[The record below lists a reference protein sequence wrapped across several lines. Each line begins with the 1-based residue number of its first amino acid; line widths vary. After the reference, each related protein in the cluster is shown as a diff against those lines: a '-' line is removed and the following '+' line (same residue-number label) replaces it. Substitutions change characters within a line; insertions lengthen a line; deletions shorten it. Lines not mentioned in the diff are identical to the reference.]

1 MKKTLLLFVCLST
14 IYAYSQ
20 YAEEDVLNYID
31 NYSKLAVQSMKT
43 YKIPASVKLAQAIYS
58 SNAGQSKVAKEARNH
73 FGLLCNTEY
82 QGEPYYETSD
92 RSGNCYRM
100 YATVE
105 ESFQDHN
112 LFLTTR
118 PRYES
123 LFQLSPTDYRAWAT
137 GLQACG
143 YSINPEYAQ
152 RLIAIIEK
160 YTLTRFDKQGMSAQN
175 SETAVA
181 EPRQEKQ
188 EVAEPKQV
196 ETPSSQAVTETP
208 KQAPQPQET
217 VQTTPVEQPKQKAE
231 TQETAQ
237 KTENVPQ
244 KRNYY
249 VNEVEPDTIINGI
262 EIYIQRGK
270 HPNSSANGNRPIV
283 NMNVFTAQPN
293 EYRVS
298 YFPYTKRDVY
308 ENNKIKFVIAKR
320 GETFAKIA
328 KDTQLMESDL
338 RYYNDASD
346 DYEPVENEVVYL
358 QQKNTKSEVSYHK
371 LEMAD
376 SFRYLSQKYAV
387 QLKTLVKRNKTP
399 EGGFTVGSLICIDCK

>member
-1 MKKTLLLFVCLST
+1 MKKILLLFVCLST
-14 IYAYSQ
+14 ICAYSQ

-43 YKIPASVKLAQAIYS
+43 YKIPASIKLAQAIYS
-58 SNAGQSKVAKEARNH
+58 SNAGQSKVAREARNH

-123 LFQLSPTDYRAWAT
+123 LFQLSPMDYKAWAN

-160 YTLTRFDKQGMSAQN
+160 YTLTRFDKQGMPAQQ
-175 SETAVA
+175 A
-181 EPRQEKQ
+181 EP
-188 EVAEPKQV
+188 EVAEP
-196 ETPSSQAVTETP
+196 
-208 KQAPQPQET
+208 QPQ
-217 VQTTPVEQPKQKAE
+217 QTAEPKPVTTTFNTTQTPVEQPKKKAE
-231 TQETAQ
+231 VQETAQ
-237 KTENVPQ
+237 KTEAPQ
-244 KRNYY
+244 PIRVHENG
-249 VNEVEPDTIINGI
+249 VEPDTVINGI
-262 EIYIQRGK
+262 EVYIQRGK
-270 HPNSSANGNRPIV
+270 RPSTSANDNRPIV

-293 EYRVS
+293 EYKVS

-308 ENNKIKFVIAKR
+308 ENNKIKFVIAKK
-320 GETFAKIA
+320 GETYAKIA
-328 KDTQLMESDL
+328 KDAQLMESDL
-338 RYYNDASD
+338 RFYNDASD
-346 DYEPVENEVVYL
+346 DYEPVPGEVVYL
-358 QQKNTKSEVSYHK
+358 QMKNTKSDVSYHK

>member
-1 MKKTLLLFVCLST
+1 MKKILLLFVCLST
-14 IYAYSQ
+14 ICAYSQ

-43 YKIPASVKLAQAIYS
+43 YKIPASIKLAQAIYS
-58 SNAGQSKVAKEARNH
+58 SNAGQSKVAREARNH

-123 LFQLSPTDYRAWAT
+123 LFQLSPMDYKAWAN
-137 GLQACG
+137 GLQTCG

-160 YTLTRFDKQGMSAQN
+160 YTLTRFDKQGMPAQQ
-175 SETAVA
+175 A
-181 EPRQEKQ
+181 EP
-188 EVAEPKQV
+188 EVAEP
-196 ETPSSQAVTETP
+196 
-208 KQAPQPQET
+208 QPQ
-217 VQTTPVEQPKQKAE
+217 QTAEPKPMPTTSNTTQTPVEQPKKKAE
-231 TQETAQ
+231 VQETAQ
-237 KTENVPQ
+237 KTEAPQ
-244 KRNYY
+244 PIRVHENG
-249 VNEVEPDTIINGI
+249 VEPDTVINGI
-262 EIYIQRGK
+262 EVYIQRGK
-270 HPNSSANGNRPIV
+270 RPSTSANDNRPIV

-293 EYRVS
+293 EYKVS

-308 ENNKIKFVIAKR
+308 ENNKIKFVIAKK
-320 GETFAKIA
+320 GETYAKIA
-328 KDTQLMESDL
+328 KDAQLMESDL
-338 RYYNDASD
+338 RFYNDASD
-346 DYEPVENEVVYL
+346 DYEPVPGEVVYL
-358 QQKNTKSEVSYHK
+358 QMKNTKSDVSYHK

>member
-1 MKKTLLLFVCLST
+1 MKKILLLFVCLST
-14 IYAYSQ
+14 ICAYSQ

-43 YKIPASVKLAQAIYS
+43 YKIPASIKLAQAIYS
-58 SNAGQSKVAKEARNH
+58 SNAGQSKVAREARNH

-123 LFQLSPTDYRAWAT
+123 LFQLSPMDYKAWAN

-160 YTLTRFDKQGMSAQN
+160 YTLTRFDKQGMPAQQ
-175 SETAVA
+175 A
-181 EPRQEKQ
+181 EP
-188 EVAEPKQV
+188 EVAEP
-196 ETPSSQAVTETP
+196 
-208 KQAPQPQET
+208 QPQ
-217 VQTTPVEQPKQKAE
+217 QTAEPKPVTTTFNTTQTPVEQPKKKAE
-231 TQETAQ
+231 VQETAQ
-237 KTENVPQ
+237 KTEAPQ
-244 KRNYY
+244 PIRVHENG
-249 VNEVEPDTIINGI
+249 VEPDTVINGI
-262 EIYIQRGK
+262 EVYIQRGK
-270 HPNSSANGNRPIV
+270 RPSTSANDNRPIV

-293 EYRVS
+293 EYKVS

-308 ENNKIKFVIAKR
+308 ENNKIKFVIAKK
-320 GETFAKIA
+320 GETYAKIA
-328 KDTQLMESDL
+328 KDAQLMESDL
-338 RYYNDASD
+338 RFYNDASD
-346 DYEPVENEVVYL
+346 DYEPVPGEVVYL
-358 QQKNTKSEVSYHK
+358 QMKNTKSDVSYHK

-399 EGGFTVGSLICIDCK
+399 EGGFTVGLLICIDCK

>member
-1 MKKTLLLFVCLST
+1 MKKILLLFVCLST
-14 IYAYSQ
+14 ICAYSQ

-43 YKIPASVKLAQAIYS
+43 YKIPASIKLAQAIYS
-58 SNAGQSKVAKEARNH
+58 SNAGQSKVAREARNH

-123 LFQLSPTDYRAWAT
+123 LFQLSPMDYKAWAN

-160 YTLTRFDKQGMSAQN
+160 YTLTRFDKQGMPAQQ
-175 SETAVA
+175 A
-181 EPRQEKQ
+181 EP
-188 EVAEPKQV
+188 EVAEP
-196 ETPSSQAVTETP
+196 
-208 KQAPQPQET
+208 QPQ
-217 VQTTPVEQPKQKAE
+217 QTAEPKPMPTTSNTTQTPVEQPKKKAE
-231 TQETAQ
+231 VQETAQ
-237 KTENVPQ
+237 KTEAPQ
-244 KRNYY
+244 PIRVHENG
-249 VNEVEPDTIINGI
+249 VEPDTVINGI
-262 EIYIQRGK
+262 EVYIQRGK
-270 HPNSSANGNRPIV
+270 RPSTSANDNRPIV

-293 EYRVS
+293 EYKVS

-308 ENNKIKFVIAKR
+308 ENNKIKFVIAKK
-320 GETFAKIA
+320 GETYAKIA
-328 KDTQLMESDL
+328 KDAQLMESDL
-338 RYYNDASD
+338 RFYNDASD
-346 DYEPVENEVVYL
+346 DYEPVPGEVVYL
-358 QQKNTKSEVSYHK
+358 QMKNTKSDVSYHK

>member
-1 MKKTLLLFVCLST
+1 MRKILLLFVCLST
-14 IYAYSQ
+14 FYAYSQ

-31 NYSKLAVQSMKT
+31 NYSRLAVQSMKT
-43 YKIPASVKLAQAIYS
+43 YKIPASIKLAQAIYS
-58 SNAGQSKVAKEARNH
+58 SNAGQSKVAREARNH

-82 QGEPYYETSD
+82 QGEQYYETSD
-92 RSGNCYRM
+92 RSGNCYRT

-123 LFQLSPTDYRAWAT
+123 LFQLSPTDYTAWAN

-143 YSINPEYAQ
+143 YSVNPEYAQ

-160 YTLTRFDKQGMSAQN
+160 YTLTRFDKQGMPAK
-175 SETAVA
+175 TV
-181 EPRQEKQ
+181 EP
-188 EVAEPKQV
+188 EVAEPQQTA
-196 ETPSSQAVTETP
+196 ETKPVAAASGNT
-208 KQAPQPQET
+208 QAPK
-217 VQTTPVEQPKQKAE
+217 EQPKK
-231 TQETAQ
+231 
-237 KTENVPQ
+237 KTEVHETTPKTEATQQ
-244 KRNYY
+244 KRTY
-249 VNEVEPDTIINGI
+249 ESGVEPDTVINGI
-262 EIYIQRGK
+262 EVYIQRGK
-270 HPNSSANGNRPIV
+270 RTNSSANDNRPIV

-293 EYRVS
+293 EYKVS

-308 ENNKIKFVIAKR
+308 ENNKIKFVIAKK
-320 GETFAKIA
+320 GETYAKIA
-328 KDTQLMESDL
+328 KEAQLMESDL
-338 RYYNDASD
+338 RFYNDASD
-346 DYEPVENEVVYL
+346 DYEPIPGEVVYL
-358 QQKNTKSEVSYHK
+358 QMKNTKSGVSYHK

-399 EGGFTVGSLICIDCK
+399 DGGFKVGSLICIDCK

>member
-1 MKKTLLLFVCLST
+1 MKRILLLFVCLST
-14 IYAYSQ
+14 ICAYSQ

-43 YKIPASVKLAQAIYS
+43 YKIPASIKLAQAIYS
-58 SNAGQSKVAKEARNH
+58 SNAGQSKVAREARNH

-82 QGEPYYETSD
+82 QGEQYYETSD

-100 YATVE
+100 YTTVE
-105 ESFQDHN
+105 ESFRDHN

-123 LFQLSPTDYRAWAT
+123 LFQLSLMDYKGWAN

-160 YTLTRFDKQGMSAQN
+160 YTLTRFDKQGMPSQN
-175 SETAVA
+175 IET
-181 EPRQEKQ
+181 
-188 EVAEPKQV
+188 EVAEPQQIADQRPV
-196 ETPSSQAVTETP
+196 NNPTSTTQTQTEQA
-208 KQAPQPQET
+208 K
-217 VQTTPVEQPKQKAE
+217 KKADV
-231 TQETAQ
+231 QETAQ
-237 KTENVPQ
+237 TSEAPQPIRVHENG
-244 KRNYY
+244 
-249 VNEVEPDTIINGI
+249 VEPDTVINGI

-270 HPNSSANGNRPIV
+270 RTTSSANENRPIV

-293 EYRVS
+293 EYKVS

-308 ENNKIKFVIAKR
+308 ENNKIKFVIAKK
-320 GETFAKIA
+320 GETYAKIA
-328 KDTQLMESDL
+328 KEAQLMESDL
-338 RYYNDASD
+338 RFYNDASD
-346 DYEPVENEVVYL
+346 DYEPVAGEVVYL
-358 QQKNTKSEVSYHK
+358 QMKNTKSDVSYHK

-387 QLKTLVKRNKTP
+387 QLKTLIKRNKTP

>member
-1 MKKTLLLFVCLST
+1 MKKILLLFICLST
-14 IYAYSQ
+14 VYAYSQ

-43 YKIPASVKLAQAIYS
+43 YKIPASIKLAQAIYS
-58 SNAGQSKVAKEARNH
+58 SNAGQSKVAREARNH

-112 LFLTTR
+112 LFLTSR

-143 YSINPEYAQ
+143 YSINPEYAE

-160 YTLTRFDKQGMSAQN
+160 YTLTRFDKQGMSASN
-175 SETAVA
+175 VETQVA
-181 EPRQEKQ
+181 EPQSQ
-188 EVAEPKQV
+188 QVAE
-196 ETPSSQAVTETP
+196 SQAVAQSTTKPVTEAPKQTP
-208 KQAPQPQET
+208 K
-217 VQTTPVEQPKQKAE
+217 
-231 TQETAQ
+231 TQESVQSTTTS
-237 KTENVPQ
+237 KP
-244 KRNYY
+244 KRTYDNGM
-249 VNEVEPDTIINGI
+249 EPDTIINGI
-262 EIYIQRGK
+262 EVYIQRGK
-270 HPNSSANGNRPIV
+270 HTNSSAYDNRPIV

-293 EYRVS
+293 EYKVS

-308 ENNKIKFVIAKR
+308 ENNKVKFVIAKK
-320 GETFAKIA
+320 GDTYNKIA
-328 KDTQLMESDL
+328 KEAQLLESDL
-338 RYYNDASD
+338 RIYNDAPD
-346 DYEPVENEVVYL
+346 DYEPILNEVVYL
-358 QQKNTKSEVSYHK
+358 QMKNTKSEVSYHK

-387 QLKTLVKRNKTP
+387 QLKTLIKRNKAP
-399 EGGFTVGSLICIDCK
+399 EGGYTVGSLICIDCK

>member
-1 MKKTLLLFVCLST
+1 MKKILLLFICLST
-14 IYAYSQ
+14 VYAYSQ

-43 YKIPASVKLAQAIYS
+43 YKIPASIKLAQAIYS
-58 SNAGQSKVAKEARNH
+58 SNAGQSKVAREARNH

-123 LFQLSPTDYRAWAT
+123 LFQLSPMDYKAWAN
-137 GLQACG
+137 GLQTCG

-160 YTLTRFDKQGMSAQN
+160 YTLTRFDKQGMPAQQ
-175 SETAVA
+175 A
-181 EPRQEKQ
+181 EP
-188 EVAEPKQV
+188 EVAEP
-196 ETPSSQAVTETP
+196 
-208 KQAPQPQET
+208 QPQ
-217 VQTTPVEQPKQKAE
+217 QTAEPKPMPTTSNTTQTPVEQPKKKAE
-231 TQETAQ
+231 VQETAQ
-237 KTENVPQ
+237 KTEAPQ
-244 KRNYY
+244 PIRVHENG
-249 VNEVEPDTIINGI
+249 VEPDTVINGI
-262 EIYIQRGK
+262 EVYIQRGK
-270 HPNSSANGNRPIV
+270 RPSTSANDNRPIV

-293 EYRVS
+293 EYKVS

-308 ENNKIKFVIAKR
+308 ENNKIKFVIAKK
-320 GETFAKIA
+320 GETYAKIA
-328 KDTQLMESDL
+328 KDAQLMESDL
-338 RYYNDASD
+338 RFYNDASD
-346 DYEPVENEVVYL
+346 DYEPVPGEVVYL
-358 QQKNTKSEVSYHK
+358 QMKNTKSDVSYHK

>member
-1 MKKTLLLFVCLST
+1 MKKIFLLFICLST
-14 IYAYSQ
+14 FYAYSQ

-43 YKIPASVKLAQAIYS
+43 YKIPASIKLAQAIYS
-58 SNAGQSKVAKEARNH
+58 SNAGQSKVAREARNH

-82 QGEPYYETSD
+82 QGEQYYETSD
-92 RSGNCYRM
+92 RSGNCYRT

-123 LFQLSPTDYRAWAT
+123 LFLLSPMDYKAWAN

-160 YTLTRFDKQGMSAQN
+160 YTLTRFDKQGMPAQN
-175 SETAVA
+175 AQVET
-181 EPRQEKQ
+181 
-188 EVAEPKQV
+188 EVAEPQSKQV
-196 ETPSSQAVTETP
+196 AVP
-208 KQAPQPQET
+208 
-217 VQTTPVEQPKQKAE
+217 TPVTNTPNTAQTQTEQPKKKAE
-231 TQETAQ
+231 VQETAQ
-237 KTENVPQ
+237 KTETTKKKQ
-244 KRNYY
+244 IYE
-249 VNEVEPDTIINGI
+249 NEAEPDTVINGI
-262 EIYIQRGK
+262 EVYIQRGK
-270 HPNSSANGNRPIV
+270 RTNSSYENRPIV
-283 NMNVFTAQPN
+283 NMNVFTAKPN
-293 EYRVS
+293 EYKVS

-308 ENNKIKFVIAKR
+308 ENNKIKFVIAKK
-320 GETFAKIA
+320 GETYAKIA
-328 KDTQLMESDL
+328 KDAQLMESDL
-338 RYYNDASD
+338 RFYNDASD
-346 DYEPVENEVVYL
+346 DYEPIPGEVVYL
-358 QQKNTKSEVSYHK
+358 QMKNTKSDVSYHK

-399 EGGFTVGSLICIDCK
+399 DGGFTVGSLICIDCK

>member
-1 MKKTLLLFVCLST
+1 MKKILLLFVCLST
-14 IYAYSQ
+14 ICAYSQ

-43 YKIPASVKLAQAIYS
+43 YKIPASIKLAQAIYS
-58 SNAGQSKVAKEARNH
+58 SNAGQSKVAREARNH

-123 LFQLSPTDYRAWAT
+123 LFQLSPMDYKAWAN
-137 GLQACG
+137 GLQTCG

-160 YTLTRFDKQGMSAQN
+160 YTLTRFDKQGMPAQQ
-175 SETAVA
+175 A
-181 EPRQEKQ
+181 EP
-188 EVAEPKQV
+188 EVAEPQPQQTAEPKPV
-196 ETPSSQAVTETP
+196 TTPSNTTQ
-208 KQAPQPQET
+208 
-217 VQTTPVEQPKQKAE
+217 TPVEQPKKKAE
-231 TQETAQ
+231 VQETAQ
-237 KTENVPQ
+237 KTEAPQ
-244 KRNYY
+244 PIRVHENG
-249 VNEVEPDTIINGI
+249 VEPDTVINGI
-262 EIYIQRGK
+262 EVYIQRGK
-270 HPNSSANGNRPIV
+270 RPSTSANDNRPIV

-293 EYRVS
+293 EYKVS

-308 ENNKIKFVIAKR
+308 ENNKIKFVIAKK
-320 GETFAKIA
+320 GETYAKIA
-328 KDTQLMESDL
+328 KDAQLMESDL
-338 RYYNDASD
+338 RFYNDASD
-346 DYEPVENEVVYL
+346 DYEPVPGEVVYL
-358 QQKNTKSEVSYHK
+358 QMKNTKSDVSYHK

>member
-1 MKKTLLLFVCLST
+1 MKKILLLFVCLST
-14 IYAYSQ
+14 ICAHSQ

-43 YKIPASVKLAQAIYS
+43 YKIPASIKLAQAIYS
-58 SNAGQSKVAKEARNH
+58 SNAGQSKVAREARNH

-82 QGEPYYETSD
+82 QGEQYYETSD
-92 RSGNCYRM
+92 RSGNCYRT

-123 LFQLSPTDYRAWAT
+123 LFQLSPMDYKAWAN

-143 YSINPEYAQ
+143 YSVNPEYAQ

-160 YTLTRFDKQGMSAQN
+160 YTLTRFDKQGMPVQ
-175 SETAVA
+175 TA
-181 EPRQEKQ
+181 EP
-188 EVAEPKQV
+188 EVAEPQQTSGTK
-196 ETPSSQAVTETP
+196 PVTTTSGNTQTP
-208 KQAPQPQET
+208 K
-217 VQTTPVEQPKQKAE
+217 EQPKKKTE
-231 TQETAQ
+231 VQETAQ
-237 KTENVPQ
+237 QNEAAQQ
-244 KRNYY
+244 KRTY
-249 VNEVEPDTIINGI
+249 ESGTEPDTVINGI
-262 EIYIQRGK
+262 EVYIQRGK
-270 HPNSSANGNRPIV
+270 RPNTSANDNRPIV

-293 EYRVS
+293 EYKVS

-308 ENNKIKFVIAKR
+308 ENNKIKFVIAKK
-320 GETFAKIA
+320 GETYAKIA
-328 KDTQLMESDL
+328 KDAQLMESDL
-338 RYYNDASD
+338 RFYNDASD
-346 DYEPVENEVVYL
+346 DYEPIPGEVVYL
-358 QQKNTKSEVSYHK
+358 QMKNTKSDVSYHK

-399 EGGFTVGSLICIDCK
+399 DGGFKVGSLICIDCK

>member
-1 MKKTLLLFVCLST
+1 MKRILLLFVCLST
-14 IYAYSQ
+14 ICAYSQ

-43 YKIPASVKLAQAIYS
+43 YKIPASIKLAQAIYS
-58 SNAGQSKVAKEARNH
+58 SNAGQSKVAREARNH

-82 QGEPYYETSD
+82 QGEQYYETSD

-100 YATVE
+100 YTTVE
-105 ESFQDHN
+105 ESFRDHN

-123 LFQLSPTDYRAWAT
+123 LFQLSLMDYKGWAN

-160 YTLTRFDKQGMSAQN
+160 YTLTRFDKQGMPSQN
-175 SETAVA
+175 IET
-181 EPRQEKQ
+181 
-188 EVAEPKQV
+188 EVAEPQQIADQRPV
-196 ETPSSQAVTETP
+196 NNPTSTTQTQTEQA
-208 KQAPQPQET
+208 K
-217 VQTTPVEQPKQKAE
+217 KKADV
-231 TQETAQ
+231 QETAQ
-237 KTENVPQ
+237 TSGAPQPIRVHENG
-244 KRNYY
+244 
-249 VNEVEPDTIINGI
+249 VEPDTVINGI

-270 HPNSSANGNRPIV
+270 RTTSSANENRPIV

-293 EYRVS
+293 EYKVS

-308 ENNKIKFVIAKR
+308 ENNKIKFVIAKK
-320 GETFAKIA
+320 GETYAKIA
-328 KDTQLMESDL
+328 KEAQLMESDL
-338 RYYNDASD
+338 RFYNDASD
-346 DYEPVENEVVYL
+346 DYEPVAGEVVYL
-358 QQKNTKSEVSYHK
+358 QMKNTKSDVSYHK

-387 QLKTLVKRNKTP
+387 QLKTLIKRNKTP

>member
-1 MKKTLLLFVCLST
+1 MRKILLLFVCLST
-14 IYAYSQ
+14 FYAYSQ

-31 NYSKLAVQSMKT
+31 NYSRLAVQSMKT
-43 YKIPASVKLAQAIYS
+43 YKIPASIKLAQAIYS
-58 SNAGQSKVAKEARNH
+58 SNAGQSKVAREARNH

-82 QGEPYYETSD
+82 QGEQYYETSD
-92 RSGNCYRM
+92 RSGNCYRT

-123 LFQLSPTDYRAWAT
+123 LFQLSPTDYTAWAN

-143 YSINPEYAQ
+143 YSVNPEYAQ

-160 YTLTRFDKQGMSAQN
+160 YTLTRFDKQGMPAK
-175 SETAVA
+175 TA
-181 EPRQEKQ
+181 EP
-188 EVAEPKQV
+188 EVAEPQQTV
-196 ETPSSQAVTETP
+196 ESKPVAAVSGNT
-208 KQAPQPQET
+208 QAPK
-217 VQTTPVEQPKQKAE
+217 EQPKKKAE
-231 TQETAQ
+231 VHETTP
-237 KTENVPQ
+237 KTEATQQ
-244 KRNYY
+244 KRTY
-249 VNEVEPDTIINGI
+249 ESGVEPDTVINGI
-262 EIYIQRGK
+262 EVYIQRGK
-270 HPNSSANGNRPIV
+270 RTNSSANDNRPIV

-293 EYRVS
+293 EYKVS

-308 ENNKIKFVIAKR
+308 ENNKIKFVIAKK
-320 GETFAKIA
+320 GETYAKIA
-328 KDTQLMESDL
+328 KEAQLMESDL
-338 RYYNDASD
+338 RFYNDASD
-346 DYEPVENEVVYL
+346 DYEPIPGEVVYL
-358 QQKNTKSEVSYHK
+358 QMKNTKSDVSYHK

-399 EGGFTVGSLICIDCK
+399 DGGFKVGSLICIDCK

>member
-1 MKKTLLLFVCLST
+1 MKRILLLFVCLST
-14 IYAYSQ
+14 ICAYSQ

-43 YKIPASVKLAQAIYS
+43 YKIPASIKLAQAIYS
-58 SNAGQSKVAKEARNH
+58 SNAGQSKVAREARNH

-82 QGEPYYETSD
+82 QGEQYYETSD

-100 YATVE
+100 YTTVE
-105 ESFQDHN
+105 ESFRDHN

-123 LFQLSPTDYRAWAT
+123 LFQLSLMDYKGWAN

-160 YTLTRFDKQGMSAQN
+160 YTLTRFDKQGMPSQN
-175 SETAVA
+175 IET
-181 EPRQEKQ
+181 
-188 EVAEPKQV
+188 EVAEPQQIADQRPV
-196 ETPSSQAVTETP
+196 NNPTSTTQTQTEQA
-208 KQAPQPQET
+208 K
-217 VQTTPVEQPKQKAE
+217 KKADV
-231 TQETAQ
+231 QETAQ
-237 KTENVPQ
+237 TSEAPQPIRVHENG
-244 KRNYY
+244 
-249 VNEVEPDTIINGI
+249 VEPDTVINGI
-262 EIYIQRGK
+262 EVYIQRGK
-270 HPNSSANGNRPIV
+270 RPNTSANDNRPIV

-293 EYRVS
+293 EYKVS

-308 ENNKIKFVIAKR
+308 ENNKIKFVIAKK
-320 GETFAKIA
+320 GETYAKIA
-328 KDTQLMESDL
+328 KEAQLMESDL
-338 RYYNDASD
+338 RFYNDASD
-346 DYEPVENEVVYL
+346 DYEPVPGEVVYL
-358 QQKNTKSEVSYHK
+358 QMKNTKSDVSYHK

-387 QLKTLVKRNKTP
+387 QLKTLIKRNKTP
-399 EGGFTVGSLICIDCK
+399 EGGFKVGSLICIDCK

>member
-1 MKKTLLLFVCLST
+1 MKKIFLLFICLST
-14 IYAYSQ
+14 FYAYSQ

-43 YKIPASVKLAQAIYS
+43 YKIPASIKLAQAIYS
-58 SNAGQSKVAKEARNH
+58 SNAGQSKVAREARNH

-82 QGEPYYETSD
+82 QGEQYYETSD
-92 RSGNCYRM
+92 RSGNCYRT

-123 LFQLSPTDYRAWAT
+123 LFQLSPMDYQAWAN

-160 YTLTRFDKQGMSAQN
+160 YTLTRFDKQGMPAQN
-175 SETAVA
+175 AQVET
-181 EPRQEKQ
+181 
-188 EVAEPKQV
+188 EVAEPQTQQV
-196 ETPSSQAVTETP
+196 AVPTPVTNTPSTAQTQTEQP
-208 KQAPQPQET
+208 KKKAEVQET
-217 VQTTPVEQPKQKAE
+217 VKKTGA
-231 TQETAQ
+231 AQ
-237 KTENVPQ
+237 Q
-244 KRNYY
+244 KRTYES
-249 VNEVEPDTIINGI
+249 EVEPDTVINGI
-262 EIYIQRGK
+262 EVYIQRGK
-270 HPNSSANGNRPIV
+270 RPSASANDNRPIV
-283 NMNVFTAQPN
+283 NMNVFTAHPN
-293 EYRVS
+293 EYKVS

-308 ENNKIKFVIAKR
+308 ENNKIKFVIAKK
-320 GETFAKIA
+320 GETYAKIA
-328 KDTQLMESDL
+328 KEAQLMESDL
-338 RYYNDASD
+338 RFYNDADD
-346 DYEPVENEVVYL
+346 DYEPVPGEVVYL
-358 QQKNTKSEVSYHK
+358 QMKNTKSDVSYHK

-387 QLKTLVKRNKTP
+387 QLKTLIKRNKTP
-399 EGGFTVGSLICIDCK
+399 DGGFTVGSLICIDCK

>member
-1 MKKTLLLFVCLST
+1 MKKIFLLFICLSAF
-14 IYAYSQ
+14 YAYSQ

-43 YKIPASVKLAQAIYS
+43 YKIPASIKLAQAIYS
-58 SNAGQSKVAKEARNH
+58 SNAGQSKVAREARNH

-82 QGEPYYETSD
+82 QGEQYYETSD
-92 RSGNCYRM
+92 RSGNCYRT

-123 LFQLSPTDYRAWAT
+123 LFQLSPMDYKAWAN

-160 YTLTRFDKQGMSAQN
+160 YTLTRFDKQGMPAQN
-175 SETAVA
+175 AQVET
-181 EPRQEKQ
+181 
-188 EVAEPKQV
+188 EVAEPQTQQV
-196 ETPSSQAVTETP
+196 AVPAPVTNTPSTAQTQTEQS
-208 KQAPQPQET
+208 K
-217 VQTTPVEQPKQKAE
+217 KKAE
-231 TQETAQ
+231 VQETAQ
-237 KTENVPQ
+237 KTETAKK
-244 KRNYY
+244 KRTYE
-249 VNEVEPDTIINGI
+249 NEAEPDTVINGI
-262 EIYIQRGK
+262 EVYIQHGK
-270 HPNSSANGNRPIV
+270 RTNSSYENRPIV
-283 NMNVFTAQPN
+283 NMNVFTAKPN
-293 EYRVS
+293 EYKVS

-308 ENNKIKFVIAKR
+308 ENNKIKFVIAKK
-320 GETFAKIA
+320 GETYARIA
-328 KDTQLMESDL
+328 KEAQVMESDL
-338 RYYNDASD
+338 RFYNDADD
-346 DYEPVENEVVYL
+346 DYEPIPGEVVYL
-358 QQKNTKSEVSYHK
+358 QMKNTKSDVSYHK
-371 LEMAD
+371 LELAD

-399 EGGFTVGSLICIDCK
+399 DGGFTVGSLICIDCK

>member
-1 MKKTLLLFVCLST
+1 MKKILLLFVCLST

-58 SNAGQSKVAKEARNH
+58 SNAGQSKVAREARNH

-123 LFQLSPTDYRAWAT
+123 LFQLSPMDYKAWAN

-160 YTLTRFDKQGMSAQN
+160 YTLTRFDKQGMPAQQ
-175 SETAVA
+175 A
-181 EPRQEKQ
+181 EP
-188 EVAEPKQV
+188 EVAEP
-196 ETPSSQAVTETP
+196 
-208 KQAPQPQET
+208 QPQ
-217 VQTTPVEQPKQKAE
+217 QTAEPKPMPTTSNTTQTPVEQPKKKAE
-231 TQETAQ
+231 VQETAQ
-237 KTENVPQ
+237 KTEAPQ
-244 KRNYY
+244 PIRVHENG
-249 VNEVEPDTIINGI
+249 VEPDTVINGI
-262 EIYIQRGK
+262 EVYIQRGK
-270 HPNSSANGNRPIV
+270 RPSTSANDNRPIV

-293 EYRVS
+293 EYKVS

-308 ENNKIKFVIAKR
+308 ENNKIKFVIAKK
-320 GETFAKIA
+320 GETYAKIA
-328 KDTQLMESDL
+328 KDAQLMESDL
-338 RYYNDASD
+338 RFYNDASD
-346 DYEPVENEVVYL
+346 DYEPVPGEVVYL
-358 QQKNTKSEVSYHK
+358 QMKNTKSDVSYHK